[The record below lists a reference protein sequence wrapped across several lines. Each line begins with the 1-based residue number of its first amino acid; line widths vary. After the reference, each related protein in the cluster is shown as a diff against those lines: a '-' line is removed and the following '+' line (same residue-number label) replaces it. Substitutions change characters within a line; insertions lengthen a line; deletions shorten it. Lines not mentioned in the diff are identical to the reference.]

1 VAQVLIVEE
10 QGVAA
15 ERLVA
20 LIREAGH
27 DCVCVPDWRAARDRA
42 TWASPDVV
50 LLNAQLAQAEGLA
63 DGGMLEDSQV
73 VLMAGLQHR
82 ETTLLALRMEASDQL
97 LKPVQARHLGR
108 VLSQLARP
116 SQFRAR
122 LADAH
127 ATWRRTGAF
136 GPLVGRSEAMESVL
150 RQLTRVSGA
159 PVPVLIL
166 GESGTGK
173 ALAARTLHVFSP
185 RCEQPFVAVDCGALS
200 PQLMEGQLFGHDGRT
215 GDSQAGHL
223 ERAEG
228 GTLFLGEISEMPV
241 PLQLRLARAM
251 ETGAFT
257 RMGSSRVRRMD
268 VRVLASTNRDP
279 ARAAH
284 AGLLHDD
291 LYYQLDACPL
301 SLPPLRDRH
310 GDAVLLARHFLEQLG
325 QHAATPKALGDEA
338 ALRISE
344 HDWPGNVRQLRNA
357 IERAWLLSDGPT
369 LDEEWL
375 PVRAARAERAEH
387 LFAALPPAAAQPPT
401 GAATEGVGLSLRD
414 VERRHILA
422 TFAHCEGHRERAATL
437 LGIST
442 KTLYNRL
449 RAYQAE

>member
-1 VAQVLIVEE
+1 VLIVED
-10 QGVAA
+10 QDAAA

-20 LIREAGH
+20 LVREAGH
-27 DCVCVPDWRAARDRA
+27 ACVCVPDWGTARVQSALR
-42 TWASPDVV
+42 SPELV
-50 LLNAQLAQAEGLA
+50 LLSAQLAQAQGLV
-63 DGGMLEDSQV
+63 DGGAFEDSQV
-73 VLMAGLQHR
+73 VLMAGHQRR
-82 ETTLLALRMEASDQL
+82 EIALLALRMGASDQL
-97 LKPVQARHLGR
+97 LEPVQVRHLGR
-108 VLSQLARP
+108 VLSHRVRP

-127 ATWRRTGAF
+127 ASWRQTGAF

-150 RQLTRVSGA
+150 RQLTRVSAA
-159 PVPVLIL
+159 PVPVLLL

-173 ALAARTLHVFSP
+173 ALAARAIHAFSP
-185 RCEQPFVAVDCGALS
+185 RSDQPFVAVDCGALS

-228 GTLFLGEISEMPV
+228 GTLFLGEISDMPV
-241 PLQLRLARAM
+241 PLQLRLLRAM

-279 ARAAH
+279 ARAAR
-284 AGLLHDD
+284 AGLLHDE
-291 LYYQLDACPL
+291 LFYQLDACPL

-310 GDAVLLARHFLEQLG
+310 GDAVLLAQHFLDQLG
-325 QHAATPKALGDEA
+325 RHGGAAKALGDGA
-338 ALRISE
+338 ALRIAD

-369 LDEEWL
+369 LNEEWL

-387 LFAALPPAAAQPPT
+387 LFASLPPAVAQVPT
-401 GAATEGVGLSLRD
+401 STGPEGMGLTLRD
-414 VERRHILA
+414 LERRHILA
-422 TFAHCEGHRERAATL
+422 TFAHCGGHRERAAAM
-437 LGIST
+437 LGISM